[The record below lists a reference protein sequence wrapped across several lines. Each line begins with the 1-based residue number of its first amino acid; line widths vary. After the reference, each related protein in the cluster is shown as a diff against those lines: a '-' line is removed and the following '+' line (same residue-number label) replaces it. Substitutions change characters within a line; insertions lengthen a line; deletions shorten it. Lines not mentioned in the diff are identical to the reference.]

1 MINVFVGTLL
11 YIGLGAIGGWC
22 VCLLE
27 NYLMQ
32 QRIKKRLDA
41 NDIII
46 QEMAKSL
53 LEQKLKGMEK
63 EINKEG
69 K

>member
-1 MINVFVGTLL
+1 
-11 YIGLGAIGGWC
+11 
-22 VCLLE
+22 
-27 NYLMQ
+27 MQ